1 MMLRNPFKLG
11 SSIAIFIIL
20 LLGSVLTFSPDTVPK
35 VIAQQEYDYYGY
47 VPAKIYNYNLTDQN
61 NLTSGWRLDTRSV
74 SKAGLIVV
82 TGIEDNTHVK
92 VYCLTNGSL
101 LSEATIDSIE
111 NHCVMLKNGTFF
123 KVVTDKLANVMLL
136 NIISADEAKYT
147 PLPANWNTLYTLPLP
162 FTFFYDVNGA
172 YVGKE
177 FILMAIQINIYRQYT
192 IFALEKATVTV
203 TRDDGDVQTSTIEA
217 NSWNR
222 YIWEPFMTYKIES
235 TGNIMI
241 HCGNIGATTFFV
253 PCTEG
258 GFVGEHFFTPSI
270 TTWDTVESC
279 GYRVSATQDTKITV
293 WDLTTKQQMF
303 TANVPGGSGYGF
315 KPKAQDKSSSLSS
328 SIFVESDHPVTLI
341 MIHNGS
347 IERAA
352 NSGPTQGIHGA
363 YGSGVGYFGVK
374 PDEDTPFYLP
384 VDSYV
389 EAYIFASEDT
399 EVTIDENPWT
409 IGANSYY
416 MFSQPGTHIIR
427 ANKNV
432 VVETLNWPD
441 TPEYQG
447 LQYSGV
453 QVPCVQTVDI
463 VTNVTLTPLG
473 EGLPIMYIVIG
484 AAAAAIGVIAALLF
498 MKSRGKK

>member
-1 MMLRNPFKLG
+1 MIKRQVKLE
-11 SSIAIFIIL
+11 SSLAILMIL
-20 LLGSVLTFSPDTVPK
+20 FSSSLLAVPSTSK
-35 VIAQQEYDYYGY
+35 VHAQETEYKYYGY
-47 VPAKIYNYNLTDQN
+47 VPAKVYDYNLTDQN

-74 SKAGLIVV
+74 AKAGLVVV
-82 TGIEDNTHVK
+82 TGIEDNTHVE

-111 NHCVMLKNGTFF
+111 NHCVLLRNGTFF
-123 KVVTDKLANVMLL
+123 KVVTDKLANVLLL
-136 NIISADEAKYT
+136 NIISVDEAKYT
-147 PLPANWNTLYTLPLP
+147 PLPADWNTLFTLPLP

-177 FILMAIQINIYRQYT
+177 FVLMAAQINIYRQYT
-192 IFALEKATVTV
+192 IFALEKSTVTV
-203 TRDDGDVQTSTIEA
+203 TREDGNVATNTIEA

-222 YIWEPFMTYKIES
+222 YVWEPFMIYKIES

-241 HCGNIGATTFFV
+241 HCGNIGSTTFFV

-270 TTWDTVESC
+270 TNWDNVESY

-293 WDLTTKQQMF
+293 WDLNTKQQMF

-315 KPKAQDKSSSLSS
+315 KPEASDKSSTLASA
-328 SIFVESDHPVTLI
+328 IFVESDHPVTLM

-347 IERAA
+347 IERAVS
-352 NSGPTQGIHGA
+352 SGPTQGIHGA

-399 EVTIDENPWT
+399 QVTIDGNPST
-409 IGANSYY
+409 VRANTYY
-416 MFSQPGTHIIR
+416 TFSQPGTHIIS
-427 ANKNV
+427 ADKNV
-432 VVETLNWPD
+432 VVETLNWPS
-441 TPEYQG
+441 TPENQG
-447 LQYSGV
+447 LGYSGV
-453 QVPCVQTVDI
+453 QVPCIQTVDLM
-463 VTNVTLTPLG
+463 TGVTLIPLA
-473 EGLPIMYIVIG
+473 EGFPIIYIVIG
-484 AAAAAIGVIAALLF
+484 AAVAAVAVIVVLLV
-498 MKSRGKK
+498 MRGRGKK